1 MSVEVLNVLD
11 NANARR
17 SVARF
22 IDPIARFLLRLKI
35 TPDGITWFGC
45 IATVVISAV
54 FLAQGN
60 FLVGAILYGAFSLVD
75 LLDGTMARMLGTAGS
90 WGAFLDSTLDRI
102 SDSAVLCA
110 LIFFYVNSGTDH
122 KQLMVGAAI
131 VSLVMSLMTSYI
143 RAKAE
148 SLDAECKVGIAE
160 RAERNII
167 LWVSLLITGFYVDVM
182 LYALIL
188 LAVVTTITVFQRLLF
203 VRNQLVLKS

>member
-17 SVARF
+17 SGARF
-22 IDPIARFLLRLKI
+22 IDPVARLLLRLKV

-45 IATVVISAV
+45 LATVVISAV
-54 FLAQGN
+54 FLAQGK
-60 FLVGAILYGAFSLVD
+60 FLVGAILYGAFSLID

-90 WGAFLDSTLDRI
+90 WGAFLDSTLDRV

-110 LIFFYVNSGTDH
+110 LLYYYVNADGEH
-122 KQLMVGAAI
+122 KKLIAGAAI

-167 LWVSLLITGFYVDVM
+167 LWVSLLISGVFFDVM

-188 LAVVTTITVFQRLLF
+188 LAVVTTITVIQRLLF
-203 VRNQLVLKS
+203 VRNQLVLKP

>member
-1 MSVEVLNVLD
+1 MLD

-110 LIFFYVNSGTDH
+110 LTFFYVNSGTDH

-188 LAVVTTITVFQRLLF
+188 LAVVTTITVLQRLLF